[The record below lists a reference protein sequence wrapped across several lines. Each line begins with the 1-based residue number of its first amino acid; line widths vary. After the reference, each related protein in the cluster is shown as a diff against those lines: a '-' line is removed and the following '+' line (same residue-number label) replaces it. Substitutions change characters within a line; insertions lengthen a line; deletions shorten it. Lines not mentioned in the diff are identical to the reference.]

1 MRALRLLDA
10 ADGID
15 EVFADIADLA
25 ATCRFADCGH
35 ETEPGC
41 AVRDAIEAG
50 DLDLDRLGRWR
61 KLQREDARNTA
72 SVAEQRQASRA
83 LGKLYRTI
91 QTDKRD
97 RKGK

>member
-1 MRALRLLDA
+1 
-10 ADGID
+10 
-15 EVFADIADLA
+15 
-25 ATCRFADCGH
+25 
-35 ETEPGC
+35 
-41 AVRDAIEAG
+41 
-50 DLDLDRLGRWR
+50 LGRWR
-61 KLQREDARNTA
+61 KLQREDTRNTA